1 MKFNYM
7 KKRRIIV
14 GITGASGSIY
24 ALTFLKILKSL
35 DIETHVV
42 ITHSG
47 VNVLQYEC
55 DITINDIKKYASYIY
70 DVDNVGA
77 AIASGSFLSEAMVI
91 LPCSMKT
98 IASIASGVS
107 DNLLTRAADVT
118 IKEDRKLVIVP
129 RETPF
134 SAIHLENMLKLAR
147 LGIKIIP
154 ACPGFY
160 HKPQTVG
167 DIVNIMVGKICDQLQ
182 IEHDLFTRWTGDM

>member
-1 MKFNYM
+1 M

-55 DITINDIKKYASYIY
+55 DVTINDIKKYASYIY

-160 HKPQTVG
+160 HKPQTVD

-182 IEHDLFTRWTGDM
+182 IEHNLFTRWTGDM